1 MNKVKI
7 SRAFLRNCEG
17 FMFEEELLDK
27 IDTYLKPDHKYG
39 MTLKGLTNV
48 SPRDFTAT
56 LGDGSPIF
64 TRSEVNKIIK
74 LLGYFDLT
82 LKDMVRHDYDN
93 RGNKVEGYNN
103 LDYEELEY
111 DSPPASPEIEK
122 AAEKVLEDLK
132 DFEPTTSTN

>member
-7 SRAFLRNCEG
+7 SEAFLRNCEG

-64 TRSEVNKIIK
+64 TRAEINKVIK

-103 LDYEELEY
+103 LDYEESDGEI
-111 DSPPASPEIEK
+111 AHPEIE
-122 AAEKVLEDLK
+122 AQAEKVLEDLQN
-132 DFEPTTSTN
+132 FEPKH

>member
-7 SRAFLRNCEG
+7 SEAFLRNCEG

-64 TRSEVNKIIK
+64 TRAEVNKVIK

-103 LDYEELEY
+103 LDYESSDGEI
-111 DSPPASPEIEK
+111 AHPEIE
-122 AAEKVLEDLK
+122 AQAEKVFEDLQ
-132 DFEPTTSTN
+132 DFEPKH